1 MSEVGT
7 YTAAAEAELAVE
19 NAALRRLRGAIST
32 TIEFIA
38 KEYRAPALEPEGEW
52 LAPEARPVHA
62 ALCAALTSSPGPY
75 CDGIYVASR
84 ASVPERAAEWRRLR
98 DQGWP
103 IVATWIDEAGEGE
116 TGDFGELWARIQREV
131 TGAAALIVYAE
142 PGDFPLKGALVEVGM
157 ALAAG
162 VPVYA
167 VLPGVELEPRSMR
180 PAGSWLAHPGV
191 AIVPNLAGALAAI
204 IARKGGE

>member
-1 MSEVGT
+1 MSEGSID
-7 YTAAAEAELAVE
+7 AAAQERAPPRQRLVEHVAANPGPAWDTLVSQEQEIERLAAEV
-19 NAALRRLRGAIST
+19 AALRNAAQEVRGS
-32 TIEFIA
+32 
-38 KEYRAPALEPEGEW
+38 R
-52 LAPEARPVHA
+52 H
-62 ALCAALTSSPGPY
+62 
-75 CDGIYVASR
+75 GIYVASR

-98 DQGWP
+98 DHGWP
-103 IVATWIDEAGEGE
+103 IVASWIDEAGEGE
-116 TGDFGELWARIQREV
+116 TGDFAELWARIQREV

-167 VLPGVELEPRSMR
+167 VLPGVVLEPRSMR

-191 AIVPNLAGALAAI
+191 AVVPNLAGALAAI